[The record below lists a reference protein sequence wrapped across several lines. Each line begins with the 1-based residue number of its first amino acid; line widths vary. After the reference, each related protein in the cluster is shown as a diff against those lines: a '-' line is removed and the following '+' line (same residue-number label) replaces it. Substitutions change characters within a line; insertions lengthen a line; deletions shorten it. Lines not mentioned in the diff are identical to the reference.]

1 MVPADGQTRS
11 ARRPAET
18 RRLAAS
24 PPRTRLSGRDELLEQ
39 HLCCIAHL
47 TRART
52 AKKQP
57 PQSVACQALKSRMRA
72 ILMSLLASR
81 GARALR
87 AARCPPR
94 ASAAPRA
101 APVRLAKREKVT
113 REAERRWCPSRRR
126 QQSNATKIKTVFVGT
141 SRVKRKPYT
150 AARVSS
156 RRRTTARRSRR
167 PGSRTR
173 RGRRGRAEISRVG
186 PGFCSFLQEPNAAEE
201 RPTSGRRYTVLGVE
215 TSCDDTAAAVVR
227 SDGIILGEAVASQ
240 HEVHAAY
247 GGVVPGLAKNAH
259 EAAIDGVVRQA
270 LENAGLRDVRDVDAV
285 AATVGPGLEICLRVG
300 ARAAARLASE
310 HAKPFLHAHHLE
322 AHCLV
327 ARLPGGGGGA
337 DDDAAAPAFPFLA
350 LLVSGGHCQLLWVR
364 GVGACEVLGGTL
376 DDALGEAY
384 DKAAR
389 MLGLSGPT
397 GGGPALERA
406 AVAGNATAV
415 PLPIP
420 MRQKKTCDFSYGR
433 RRGESPDGEPR
444 RRRGRDV
451 SAEARRGGG
460 AAASWKVRGD
470 EARRR
475 RRG

>member
-1 MVPADGQTRS
+1 M
-11 ARRPAET
+11 
-18 RRLAAS
+18 
-24 PPRTRLSGRDELLEQ
+24 
-39 HLCCIAHL
+39 
-47 TRART
+47 
-52 AKKQP
+52 
-57 PQSVACQALKSRMRA
+57 
-72 ILMSLLASR
+72 
-81 GARALR
+81 
-87 AARCPPR
+87 
-94 ASAAPRA
+94 
-101 APVRLAKREKVT
+101 
-113 REAERRWCPSRRR
+113 
-126 QQSNATKIKTVFVGT
+126 
-141 SRVKRKPYT
+141 
-150 AARVSS
+150 
-156 RRRTTARRSRR
+156 
-167 PGSRTR
+167 
-173 RGRRGRAEISRVG
+173 
-186 PGFCSFLQEPNAAEE
+186 
-201 RPTSGRRYTVLGVE
+201 
-215 TSCDDTAAAVVR
+215 
-227 SDGIILGEAVASQ
+227 
-240 HEVHAAY
+240 
-247 GGVVPGLAKNAH
+247 
-259 EAAIDGVVRQA
+259 
-270 LENAGLRDVRDVDAV
+270 
-285 AATVGPGLEICLRVG
+285 RVG

-327 ARLPGGGGGA
+327 ARLPGGGGGGA

-444 RRRGRDV
+444 RRPRPRRFRGD
-451 SAEARRGGG
+451 EARRRRRRFLESPRRRG
-460 AAASWKVRGD
+460 AAAPTRIVRGD